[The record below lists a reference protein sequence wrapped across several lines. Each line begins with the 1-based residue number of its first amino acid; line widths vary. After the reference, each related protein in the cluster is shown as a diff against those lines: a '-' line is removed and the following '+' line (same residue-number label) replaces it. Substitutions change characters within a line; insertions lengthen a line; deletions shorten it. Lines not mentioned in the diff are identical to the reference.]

1 MIIDRFIF
9 WQLLAT
15 LDNFPD
21 FFHSLFCFSK
31 TKTEGNNF
39 NLLLSIIDPASYLL
53 HFFYVLKR
61 LRSTTN
67 SVIFQLLWFF
77 VFHYVPQFVCH
88 ILFPVY
94 IILIKK
100 ALSIPEFFVDWWNI
114 SIFYLCRLFGQSC
127 KTAHPTIKGNPSI
140 SCRFYIRPKYHLVSN
155 ILSHPFCIHIFYE

>member
-1 MIIDRFIF
+1 MTRNDKIFQKNFI
-9 WQLLAT
+9 LAT

-21 FFHSLFCFSK
+21 FFHSPFLFSK
-31 TKTEGNNF
+31 QKTEGNNF

-67 SVIFQLLWFF
+67 SVIFQLFGFF

-88 ILFPVY
+88 SLFPVY

-100 ALSIPEFFVDWWNI
+100 ALSIPEFFCVFFQRLSGSSIKI
-114 SIFYLCRLFGQSC
+114 SS
-127 KTAHPTIKGNPSI
+127 TSASPTTFMTG
-140 SCRFYIRPKYHLVSN
+140 LV
-155 ILSHPFCIHIFYE
+155 E